1 MAMILRRL
9 THLLAAFGLAAS
21 FGAARPAEAATV
33 ATITVTGTVD
43 QGRDNDGSLTG
54 TPDTSLVGRSASMTM
69 TMILPPG
76 YDYSFG
82 ADSPEVA
89 TAVSI
94 MLGDVSASFVPGDFQ
109 TGIFLYFL
117 GNASFA
123 ATIFASALAS
133 IGDEVSAL
141 AYLNAPSG
149 AGFTETPLAGG
160 GFSLTPNGPLAGLFG
175 AGRAFVE
182 EDELGD
188 PTPFG
193 GWFFEATV
201 ASLAVTIVPQA
212 VPAPGAAALFAVGL
226 VGLCLVRRGSRT
238 RG

>member
-1 MAMILRRL
+1 MILRRL
-9 THLLAAFGLAAS
+9 ALLCAALGLATS
-21 FGAARPAEAATV
+21 LGAARPAEAATV
-33 ATITVTGTVD
+33 ATLTVTGTVVAG
-43 QGRDNDGSLTG
+43 QDNDGSLTG
-54 TPDTSLVGRSASMTM
+54 TIQSLVGRSARMTM

-89 TAVSI
+89 ATVSI
-94 MLGDVSASFVPGDFQ
+94 TLGDVSASFAPGDFQ
-109 TGIFLYFL
+109 IGFFEYFAGDL
-117 GNASFA
+117 LFAGVINAEGLSF
-123 ATIFASALAS
+123 IGDELSALA
-133 IGDEVSAL
+133 GVDARSAD
-141 AYLNAPSG
+141 
-149 AGFTETPLAGG
+149 GFTETPLAGG
-160 GFSLTPNGPLAGLFG
+160 GFELTPNGPLAGFFG

-226 VGLCLVRRGSRT
+226 IGLCLVRRGSRT